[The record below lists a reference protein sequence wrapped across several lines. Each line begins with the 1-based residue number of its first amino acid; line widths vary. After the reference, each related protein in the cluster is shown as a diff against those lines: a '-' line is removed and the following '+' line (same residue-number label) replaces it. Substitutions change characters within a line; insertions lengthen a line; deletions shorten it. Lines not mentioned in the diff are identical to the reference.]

1 MAQIAFQ
8 QGEDVIV
15 ELPIEVSALPVD
27 ITTATNIRV
36 QAYITKNN
44 VKSKVFGY
52 SLNSKSGYGVCRQ
65 KSGIGN
71 EHIVETLLT
80 RAQTVNFTPGMLSF
94 AVVVTMPGGT
104 DFPDGINSEYNFDNI
119 GTVLEGLAKDEIIP

>member
-8 QGEDVIV
+8 QGEDIIV
-15 ELPIEVSALPVD
+15 ELPIEVAATPID

-44 VKSKVFGY
+44 VKNKVYSY

-71 EHIVETLLT
+71 EHIVETLIT
-80 RAQTVNFTPGMLSF
+80 RAQSVNFDPGVLSF
-94 AVVVTMPGGT
+94 AVVVTMPGGA
-104 DFPDGINSEYNFDNI
+104 DFPNGINSEYNFDNI
-119 GTVLEGLAKDEIIP
+119 GTVSEGYAKDEIIP